1 MPAKIKKTNYPM
13 PAVKKNKNKV
23 QTRSLF
29 SKPVRGRI
37 DKNMPDFEND
47 PVVVAKCEK
56 AAAFLDKHPGIVE
69 FIRKIQEENKK

>member
-1 MPAKIKKTNYPM
+1 MPAKIKKNKLPM
-13 PAVKKNKNKV
+13 PAVKKNKSKA

-47 PVVVAKCEK
+47 PIFVKRAEE
-56 AAAFLDKHPGIVE
+56 AAAFLDKHPGIIE

>member
-1 MPAKIKKTNYPM
+1 M
-13 PAVKKNKNKV
+13 PAVKKNKSKA

-47 PVVVAKCEK
+47 PVFVKRAKRPPR
-56 AAAFLDKHPGIVE
+56 FSINIPGS
-69 FIRKIQEENKK
+69 

>member
-1 MPAKIKKTNYPM
+1 M
-13 PAVKKNKNKV
+13 PAVKKNKSKA

-29 SKPVRGRI
+29 GKPVRGRI
-37 DKNMPDFEND
+37 DKNMTDFDND

-56 AAAFLDKHPGIVE
+56 AAAFFDKNPQVIE